1 LRDECFAIT
10 TAQVTHPCVH
20 PPAYDCSLRGLRCGP
35 ACSGGGAGTTV
46 SVLRR
51 YEIAWRGSAASW
63 PVVAQARTDLRW
75 HPMLGQ
81 PAQALSA
88 PWRRG
93 RAADAELRKRGP
105 AEGALTIGNRANG
118 HACPHLHGF
127 HPLDVDR
134 WAWTPARHGVNTVQ
148 SGPSWGLKTDRG
160 TCCVWVGAAQV
171 RHMGLL
177 SCKVQVIDHTQ
188 RSHKHVGWPGQ
199 KCCPGDLVW
208 AQTWQF
214 ACSPQCVHG
223 HGVHLGMLPT
233 QNSGPQPPLPDHT
246 PQA

>member
-1 LRDECFAIT
+1 MHAHTCMDFTPWTLSDGPGHQPEMESSPSGPHVA
-10 TAQVTHPCVH
+10 A
-20 PPAYDCSLRGLRCGP
+20 RGVGDPWEL
-35 ACSGGGAGTTV
+35 
-46 SVLRR
+46 
-51 YEIAWRGSAASW
+51 SW
-63 PVVAQARTDLRW
+63 
-75 HPMLGQ
+75 GQ
-81 PAQALSA
+81 
-88 PWRRG
+88 
-93 RAADAELRKRGP
+93 
-105 AEGALTIGNRANG
+105 
-118 HACPHLHGF
+118 
-127 HPLDVDR
+127 
-134 WAWTPARHGVNTVQ
+134 TVQ
-148 SGPSWGLKTDRG
+148 SGPTSWGLKTDRG

-214 ACSPQCVHG
+214 AGSPQCVHG